1 MAGAKKPL
9 SRWNWVIIAV
19 VILMVVITPMS
30 IYTAADIEKK
40 DLNDTTRAQLGGA
53 YVKLPDGVT
62 RYELIGPES
71 GQVVVL
77 VHGSTIPMYVWDAQV
92 GDLVKA
98 GFRVLRYDLY
108 GKGYSDRPVADY
120 SQEFYRKQ
128 LLNLLDALGIKQPVD
143 LVGLSMGG
151 GLAVDFTAN
160 YPDRVNKLALVDPVI
175 NSIKNDSNIK
185 ILRPPVWGEFLMRLI
200 ATNSIAKRAADL
212 MKKSP
217 RAAEYEKMFR
227 EQTYYKGFER
237 ATLSMFRSDATTD
250 YRSDYQTVGKQSRPI
265 LLIWGTLDEDITP
278 EMVQEIKKAMPNLDF
293 KQLDG
298 IGHDPQVEVPDKVNS
313 LIIDF
318 LKQQ

>member
-30 IYTAADIEKK
+30 IYAAADIEKK

-92 GDLVKA
+92 DDLVKA

-217 RAAEYEKMFR
+217 RSAEYEKMFR

>member
-1 MAGAKKPL
+1 MAGVKKPL

-30 IYTAADIEKK
+30 IYAAADIEKK

-92 GDLVKA
+92 DDLVKA

-217 RAAEYEKMFR
+217 RSAEYEKMFR